1 MLRKKQKSGGR
12 WLIIEQKIMLQ
23 FRYIFSRLSIKIR
36 KEAFS
41 YFPRVWRMKKW
52 TKVMMKWSLLKETF
66 NNIGKTFISS
76 FSFFFFS
83 YFILNPGFH
92 RRNTCFVLQEYT
104 FFCTNQKIWGWG
116 CVVPNFQLNFQRIF
130 FPHPGNY
137 SLKCTTNEIL
147 GIDKMRFR
155 LQNSKYIWGLVFSLW
170 SYHKIVHI
178 QYI

>member
-52 TKVMMKWSLLKETF
+52 TKVMMKWSLLKEIF

-76 FSFFFFS
+76 FSFFFFYVLHS
-83 YFILNPGFH
+83 KSWLSPKEYVFRITRIHVFLYESENLRLRLCCSKLPTQFSKNILSSP
-92 RRNTCFVLQEYT
+92 RKL
-104 FFCTNQKIWGWG
+104 
-116 CVVPNFQLNFQRIF
+116 
-130 FPHPGNY
+130 
-137 SLKCTTNEIL
+137 
-147 GIDKMRFR
+147 
-155 LQNSKYIWGLVFSLW
+155 
-170 SYHKIVHI
+170 
-178 QYI
+178 